1 MFLLLQFHFVGS
13 NLARNG
19 QRDLKS
25 SSLRW
30 GSLWIHVLMERRS
43 IWICVSTRTWI
54 HKDPHLK
61 ELDLSQIKLDLTLA
75 PALILADKTYFF
87 STFWIKPEDHS
98 ATQLA
103 EWLEGI
109 GSIALLSN
117 LWAHNSR
124 WAFMWWVL
132 HSNQYCKMVRCT
144 RTNSRRSQSYTYKG
158 MYRTESL
165 HKISVCLGLD
175 QLQLYYEQ
183 LCFINEQVK
192 Q

>member
-1 MFLLLQFHFVGS
+1 MFLPLQFHFVGL

-19 QRDLKS
+19 WRVLKS

-30 GSLWIHVLMERRS
+30 GSLWIHVLMETQ
-43 IWICVSTRTWI
+43 IQILCVSMRMWI

-61 ELDLSQIKLDLTLA
+61 ELDLSPIELDLTLA
-75 PALILADKTYFF
+75 PGLVLQTKTYFF

-103 EWLEGI
+103 EWLEDI

-124 WAFMWWVL
+124 WAFMRWVL
-132 HSNQYCKMVRCT
+132 YANQYCKMARCT

-158 MYRTESL
+158 
-165 HKISVCLGLD
+165 I
-175 QLQLYYEQ
+175 
-183 LCFINEQVK
+183 
-192 Q
+192 